1 MGWYVET
8 DKIAKAVKDK
18 LLPQS
23 VMINDIVQRI
33 IEEADEDS
41 VKFTRCTDCTECVE
55 QGGHA
60 NCAGYLF
67 CRRERKL
74 VTETDGCSWGV
85 ER

>member
-1 MGWYVET
+1 MARYIKVSQIPRAEELEEIL
-8 DKIAKAVKDK
+8 DNEY
-18 LLPQS
+18 
-23 VMINDIVQRI
+23 INFVLC
-33 IEEADEDS
+33 S
-41 VKFTRCTDCTECVE
+41 DCTECTE